1 MGDREPRAAEGR
13 PSEDMTQLT
22 SRDDHASHDLLL
34 IAAGADRDADDAT
47 RAAADRQAAE
57 CAECSE
63 LSADL
68 RSIASGLRDLPRSI
82 RVPVSRDFRI
92 TPDQA
97 DRLRRWSGLRRL
109 LRPFG
114 AGGAPSLRP
123 LATAL
128 TTLGIAGLL
137 FTVLLPGFL
146 NFGSGGASPVL
157 APAAIGAGATEQPN
171 DNKSLLSSQ
180 PSAGL
185 PAAGATS
192 APAEVS
198 GPGAATA
205 VPAPSVA
212 NDAFNSARSAAPT
225 AQAAAAP
232 LVAESPASPWS
243 FVTVL
248 SLALLGIGVALLL
261 LRLVANRLSS

>member
-1 MGDREPRAAEGR
+1 
-13 PSEDMTQLT
+13 MTQPT
-22 SRDDHASHDLLL
+22 RRDDHASHDLLI

-57 CAECSE
+57 CADCSE

-68 RSIASGLRDLPRSI
+68 RSIASGLRELPRSI
-82 RVPVSRDFRI
+82 PVPASRDFRI
-92 TPDQA
+92 SPDQA

-114 AGGAPSLRP
+114 AGSAPSLRP
-123 LATAL
+123 LATAF

-146 NFGSGGASPVL
+146 NVGSGGASPAL
-157 APAAIGAGATEQPN
+157 APAAIGAGATEQSN
-171 DNKSLLSSQ
+171 DKSLLSA
-180 PSAGL
+180 PSPGL

-205 VPAPSVA
+205 APASSTA
-212 NDAFNSARSAAPT
+212 SDAFNSARSAAPT
-225 AQAAAAP
+225 AQAAPAP
-232 LVAESPASPWS
+232 VVAESPASPWS

-261 LRLVANRLSS
+261 LRLVANRLFS